1 MRTKSSEKK
10 ERDNPS
16 SHCEQKIFNM
26 LDISDVSLNI
36 SVNCNC
42 KSCNSTSIKIVT
54 VSNHN
59 KHTAGFRKYIL
70 YYRHIFYQHQ

>member
-26 LDISDVSLNI
+26 LDISDVSLNF
-36 SVNCNC
+36 SVNC
-42 KSCNSTSIKIVT
+42 CNSTSMKIVT

-59 KHTAGFRKYIL
+59 KHAAGFRKYIL
-70 YYRHIFYQHQ
+70 YYRHIFCQHQ

>member
-36 SVNCNC
+36 SVNC
-42 KSCNSTSIKIVT
+42 CNSTSIKTVT
-54 VSNHN
+54 VFNDN
-59 KHTAGFRKYIL
+59 KHTTGLRQYIL
-70 YYRHIFYQHQ
+70 CYRHIFYQQQ